1 MNFKDRAAIITGGGR
16 GIGFESAKLLAQ
28 QGCNIVVV
36 DPGGARDGT
45 PDGSAPAD
53 EAVKELEAI
62 GVKAIAV
69 KDSIADFD
77 TAGNIVNTCVET
89 FGSCD
94 ILINSAGLLRERMV
108 WNMTNE
114 EWRGVIDVHLNGTFN
129 MCRHA
134 AGQMRKQK
142 YGRIITMG
150 SDAWRG
156 TIGQANYGAAK
167 GGIYSLTRA
176 LAREL
181 GKYGVT
187 ANTIC
192 PTAATRLTLDQRVK
206 DGFQKRLDAGLIT
219 KERYN
224 EVVNMPQPEF
234 IAPLVQYLCSDESAD
249 VNGLCF
255 RAEGARVSVM
265 ADPYEKAA
273 IFKADSSGMFSQDEL
288 ADLVPRI
295 LLADY
300 ANPAPALSDDPK
312 GE

>member
-1 MNFKDRAAIITGGGR
+1 MLLKDRAAIITGGGR
-16 GIGFESAKLLAQ
+16 GIGFESAKLLAE
-28 QGCNIVVV
+28 QGASIVVV
-36 DPGGARDGT
+36 DPGGARDG
-45 PDGSAPAD
+45 SAEASTPAD
-53 EAVKELEAI
+53 DAVAELTRMGA
-62 GVKAIAV
+62 KAIAV
-69 KDSIADFD
+69 KESVADFD
-77 TAGNIVNTCVET
+77 TAGGIVKKCVDE

-94 ILINSAGLLRERMV
+94 ILINSAGLLRERMI
-108 WNMTNE
+108 WNMSEE
-114 EWRGVIDVHLNGTFN
+114 EWSGVLTVHLNGTFN

-134 AGQMRKQK
+134 AGYMREQGF
-142 YGRIITMG
+142 GRIITMG

-206 DGFQKRLDAGLIT
+206 DGFKKRLEAGLIT
-219 KERYN
+219 EARYN
-224 EVVNMPQPEF
+224 EVINMPQPEY
-234 IAPLVQYLCSDESAD
+234 ITPLVLYLVSEASAD
-249 VNGLCF
+249 VNGQCF
-255 RAEGARVSVM
+255 RAEGTRVSVM

-273 IFKADSSGMFSQDEL
+273 IFKANGSEKFSQDEL
-288 ADLVPRI
+288 ADLIPRI

-300 ANPAPALSDDPK
+300 TNPAPAAKS
-312 GE
+312 EEA

>member
-1 MNFKDRAAIITGGGR
+1 MTIKNRAAIITGGGR
-16 GIGFESAKLLAQ
+16 GIGFESAKLLAEA
-28 QGCNIVVV
+28 GVNIVVV
-36 DPGGARDGT
+36 DPGGSRDGSPEDGT
-45 PDGSAPAD
+45 PAD
-53 EAVKELEAI
+53 DAVKVLEGM

-69 KDSIADFD
+69 KESVADFD
-77 TAGNIVNTCVET
+77 TAGDIVKTCVDT

-94 ILINSAGLLRERMV
+94 ILVNSAGLLRERMV
-108 WNMTNE
+108 WNMSE
-114 EWRGVIDVHLNGTFN
+114 AEWSGVVNVHLNGTFN

-134 AGQMRKQK
+134 SGYMREQK
-142 YGRIITMG
+142 FGRIIAMG

-206 DGFQKRLDAGLIT
+206 DGFKKRLDAGLIT
-219 KERYN
+219 EARYN
-224 EVVNMPQPEF
+224 EVVNMPQPEY
-234 IAPLVQYLCSDESAD
+234 IAPLVAYLCSEDAAN
-249 VNGLCF
+249 VNGQCF
-255 RAEGARVSVM
+255 RAEGTRVSIM
-265 ADPYEKAA
+265 ADPYEKAV
-273 IFKADSSGMFSQDEL
+273 IFKANGSDKFSHDEL

-295 LLADY
+295 LLAEY
-300 ANPAPALSDDPK
+300 TNPAPAHS
-312 GE
+312 E

>member
-1 MNFKDRAAIITGGGR
+1 M
-16 GIGFESAKLLAQ
+16 
-28 QGCNIVVV
+28 
-36 DPGGARDGT
+36 
-45 PDGSAPAD
+45 
-53 EAVKELEAI
+53 

-69 KDSIADFD
+69 KESIADFD
-77 TAGNIVNTCVET
+77 TAGQIVQHCADT
-89 FGSCD
+89 FGSVD

-114 EWRGVIDVHLNGTFN
+114 EWRGVLSVHLDGTFN

-134 AGQMRKQK
+134 AGHMRGQK

-206 DGFQKRLDAGLIT
+206 DGFKKRLEAGLIT
-219 KERYN
+219 EARYN
-224 EVVNMPQPEF
+224 EVVNMPAAEY
-234 IAPLVQYLCSDESAD
+234 IAPLVQYLCSEDSAD
-249 VNGLCF
+249 VNGQCF
-255 RAEGARVSVM
+255 RAEGTRVSVM

-273 IFKADSSGMFSQDEL
+273 IFKASGADKFSQDEL

-295 LLADY
+295 LLAEY
-300 ANPAPALSDDPK
+300 ANPASAASGDV
-312 GE
+312 

>member
-1 MNFKDRAAIITGGGR
+1 MSFKGRAAIITGGGR
-16 GIGFESAKLLAQ
+16 GIGFESAKLLAE

-36 DPGGARDGT
+36 DPGGARDGSPEDST
-45 PDGSAPAD
+45 PAD
-53 EAVKELEAI
+53 DAVKVLEGM

-69 KDSIADFD
+69 KESIADFD
-77 TAGNIVNTCVET
+77 TAGQIVQKCADE
-89 FGSCD
+89 FGSVD

-114 EWRGVIDVHLNGTFN
+114 EWRGVLSVHLDGTFN

-134 AGQMRKQK
+134 AGHMRNQK

-206 DGFQKRLDAGLIT
+206 DGFRKRLEAGLIT
-219 KERYN
+219 EARYN
-224 EVVNMPQPEF
+224 EVVNMPAAEY
-234 IAPLVQYLCSDESAD
+234 IAPLVQYLVSEESAG
-249 VNGLCF
+249 VNGQCF
-255 RAEGARVSVM
+255 RAEGTRVSVM

-273 IFKADSSGMFSQDEL
+273 IFKANGSEKFSQDEL
-288 ADLVPRI
+288 TDLVPRI
-295 LLADY
+295 LLAEY
-300 ANPAPALSDDPK
+300 TNPAPSASDDA
-312 GE
+312 

>member
-1 MNFKDRAAIITGGGR
+1 MSFKDRAAIITGGGR

-28 QGCNIVVV
+28 AGCNIVVV
-36 DPGGARDGT
+36 DPGGARDGSPEDST
-45 PDGSAPAD
+45 PAD
-53 EAVKELEAI
+53 DAVAVLQGM
-62 GVKAIAV
+62 GVKALAIRQSV
-69 KDSIADFD
+69 ADFD
-77 TAGNIVNTCVET
+77 TAGEIVKACHDM
-89 FGSCD
+89 FGRVD

-108 WNMTNE
+108 WNMSE
-114 EWRGVIDVHLNGTFN
+114 AEWSGVVNVHLNGTFN

-134 AGQMRKQK
+134 AGYMRDQK
-142 YGRIITMG
+142 FGRIITMG

-206 DGFQKRLDAGLIT
+206 DGFRKRLEAGLIT
-219 KERYN
+219 QERYE
-224 EVVNMPQPEF
+224 EVVNMPQPEY
-234 IAPLVQYLCSDESAD
+234 IAPLVQYLCSEAAAD
-249 VNGLCF
+249 VNGQCF
-255 RAEGARVSVM
+255 RAEGTRVSVM
-265 ADPYEKAA
+265 TEPAEKAA
-273 IFKADSSGMFSQDEL
+273 IFKADGAEKFGQDEL
-288 ADLVPRI
+288 ADLIPRI

-300 ANPAPALSDDPK
+300 TNPAPAAV
-312 GE
+312 E